1 MVVSGWRAALI
12 VLAAIVLVGLV
23 LTALF
28 WLAVIFAVLLAVL
41 GLNLVV
47 LPRIAHRTRIPTVVL
62 GLIFLIALVGGGYLL
77 GGIPGAVEG
86 IVIWLLGVAAPRV
99 VLWRLR
105 QRMRLR
111 SAPIWGDEIVT
122 SSPTFKN
129 RSLGRDPSG

>member
-1 MVVSGWRAALI
+1 
-12 VLAAIVLVGLV
+12 VLVGLV

-28 WLAVIFAVLLAVL
+28 WLAVVFAVLLAVL

-47 LPRIAHRTRIPTVVL
+47 LPRIAYRIRIPTAVL
-62 GLIFLIALVGGGYLL
+62 GVILLVPLAGGGYLL
-77 GGIPGAVEG
+77 GGMPGAIEG
-86 IVIWLLGVAAPRV
+86 AVIWLLGVAAPRV

-111 SAPIWGDEIVT
+111 SAPTWGDEIVT
-122 SSPTFKN
+122 SSPTFRN